1 MFVTQGSLPGQFMFE
16 LQQLPVGGTG
26 GGDIKIRRAVTVIP
40 LSKNLK
46 SEEHLTVMVFR
57 LNSPSLKYIWLN
69 LWEQFNKE
77 LHL

>member
-1 MFVTQGSLPGQFMFE
+1 MFVTQGSLPGQFMFD
-16 LQQLPVGGTG
+16 LQQLPVLWGN
-26 GGDIKIRRAVTVIP
+26 IKIHRAVTVIP

-46 SEEHLTVMVFR
+46 SEEHLTVMVLR

>member
-16 LQQLPVGGTG
+16 LQQLPVLWGN
-26 GGDIKIRRAVTVIP
+26 IKIRRAVTVIP

-46 SEEHLTVMVFR
+46 SEEPLTVMVFR